1 MSIKN
6 IIKGPIDFTQIPDIP
21 KNPNINIPDI
31 DLSEEISNI
40 YLNYQGLKEYHSK
53 VKNALNTKVNLEDY
67 NSYKKELDER
77 YSIVNND
84 LGIIDSELQSIGD
97 QQDKQ
102 DERLSAIETEN
113 EEQDRLINGIN
124 NRIAI
129 YNKYTGDIDKNIIF
143 SRSEL
148 NDLQNLFIQVPNAN
162 IIKFYYGNT
171 NLGSFIVFN
180 VSIKIEST
188 DETITLTSDK
198 TYNVLLNG
206 KRNIDNKIEK
216 ISLKFSY
223 TKSKISYSPMQFDG
237 IDIREDK
244 ESKII
249 QNVIISDHTDDA
261 NGKCIIINSTGST
274 LPESKPYTIVFGEKG
289 FIINDDKPGNTYN
302 NIITINNDELKY
314 KNILVVNDN
323 TIKYKNKEIPTDP
336 IDINFDQTCENT
348 NAQENA
354 LIMKGK

>member
-1 MSIKN
+1 MPNIKN

-21 KNPNINIPDI
+21 KNLNIPDI
-31 DLSEEISNI
+31 DLSEEVSNI

-77 YSIVNND
+77 YIIVNTD
-84 LGIIDSELQSIGD
+84 LGIIDGELQSIGD
-97 QQDKQ
+97 QQYQQ
-102 DERLSAIETEN
+102 DERLSAIETKN

-129 YNKYTGDIDKNIIF
+129 YNKYTGDIDKNIRF
-143 SRSEL
+143 SESQL

-237 IDIREDK
+237 IDMRK
-244 ESKII
+244 KSKII
-249 QNVIISDHTDDA
+249 QNVIISYHIDST
-261 NGKCIIINSTGST
+261 NGECIIINSTGST
-274 LPESKPYTIVFGEKG
+274 LSESKPYTIVFGEKG

-314 KNILVVNDN
+314 KNILVVNND

-336 IDINFDQTCENT
+336 IDINFDQTCESTNT
-348 NAQENA
+348 QENT
-354 LIMKGK
+354 LIMKGE

>member
-1 MSIKN
+1 MPNIKN

-21 KNPNINIPDI
+21 KNPNIPDI
-31 DLSEEISNI
+31 DLSEEVSNI

-67 NSYKKELDER
+67 NSYKEEIETK
-77 YSIVNND
+77 NK
-84 LGIIDSELQSIGD
+84 
-97 QQDKQ
+97 KQ
-102 DERLSAIETEN
+102 DG
-113 EEQDRLINGIN
+113 LINGIN

-129 YNKYTGDIDKNIIF
+129 YNKYTGDIDKNITF

-180 VSIKIEST
+180 VSVKIEST
-188 DETITLTSDK
+188 DETITSTSDK

-237 IDIREDK
+237 IDIRK
-244 ESKII
+244 ESNII
-249 QNVIISDHTDDA
+249 QNVIISDRIDST
-261 NGKCIIINSTGST
+261 NGECIIINSTGST

-314 KNILVVNDN
+314 KNILVVNND

-348 NAQENA
+348 NTQENA
-354 LIMKGK
+354 LIMKGE

>member
-1 MSIKN
+1 MPNIKN
-6 IIKGPIDFTQIPDIP
+6 TIKGPIDFTQIPDIP

-67 NSYKKELDER
+67 NSYKEEIKT
-77 YSIVNND
+77 
-84 LGIIDSELQSIGD
+84 
-97 QQDKQ
+97 K
-102 DERLSAIETEN
+102 N
-113 EEQDRLINGIN
+113 EKQDRLINGIN

-129 YNKYTGDIDKNIIF
+129 YNKYTGDIDKNITF

-223 TKSKISYSPMQFDG
+223 TKNKISYSPMQFDG
-237 IDIREDK
+237 IDIRK
-244 ESKII
+244 ESNII
-249 QNVIISDHTDDA
+249 QNVIISDRIDST
-261 NGKCIIINSTGST
+261 NGECIIINSTGST

-314 KNILVVNDN
+314 KNILIANDD

-348 NAQENA
+348 NTQENA
-354 LIMKGK
+354 LIMKGE

>member
-1 MSIKN
+1 MPNIKN

-21 KNPNINIPDI
+21 KNPNIPDI
-31 DLSEEISNI
+31 DLSEEVSNI

-67 NSYKKELDER
+67 NSYKEEIETK
-77 YSIVNND
+77 NK
-84 LGIIDSELQSIGD
+84 
-97 QQDKQ
+97 KQ
-102 DERLSAIETEN
+102 DG
-113 EEQDRLINGIN
+113 LINGIN

-129 YNKYTGDIDKNIIF
+129 YNKYTGDIDKNITF

-148 NDLQNLFIQVPNAN
+148 NDLQSLFIQVPNAN

-206 KRNIDNKIEK
+206 KRNVDNKIEK

-223 TKSKISYSPMQFDG
+223 TKSKISYSLMQFDG
-237 IDIREDK
+237 IDIRK
-244 ESKII
+244 ESNII
-249 QNVIISDHTDDA
+249 QNVIISDRIDST
-261 NGKCIIINSTGST
+261 NGECIIINSTGST

-302 NIITINNDELKY
+302 NIITINNDELNY
-314 KNILVVNDN
+314 KNILIANND

-348 NAQENA
+348 NTQENA
-354 LIMKGK
+354 LIMKGE

>member
-1 MSIKN
+1 MPNLKN

-67 NSYKKELDER
+67 NSYKEEIETK
-77 YSIVNND
+77 NK
-84 LGIIDSELQSIGD
+84 
-97 QQDKQ
+97 KQ
-102 DERLSAIETEN
+102 DG
-113 EEQDRLINGIN
+113 LINGIN

-129 YNKYTGDIDKNIIF
+129 YNKYTGDIDKNITF

-188 DETITLTSDK
+188 DETITSTSDK

-237 IDIREDK
+237 IDIRK
-244 ESKII
+244 ESNII
-249 QNVIISDHTDDA
+249 QNVIISDRIDST
-261 NGKCIIINSTGST
+261 NGECIIINSTGST

-314 KNILVVNDN
+314 KNILVVNND
-323 TIKYKNKEIPTDP
+323 TIKYKSKEIPTDP

-348 NAQENA
+348 NTQENV
-354 LIMKGK
+354 LIMKGE

>member
-1 MSIKN
+1 MPNLKN

-67 NSYKKELDER
+67 NSYKEEIETKNE
-77 YSIVNND
+77 
-84 LGIIDSELQSIGD
+84 
-97 QQDKQ
+97 KQ
-102 DERLSAIETEN
+102 DN
-113 EEQDRLINGIN
+113 LINGIN

-129 YNKYTGDIDKNIIF
+129 YNKYTGDIDKNMIF

-148 NDLQNLFIQVPNAN
+148 DSLQNLFIQIPNAN

-237 IDIREDK
+237 IDIRK
-244 ESKII
+244 ESNII
-249 QNVIISDHTDDA
+249 QNVIISDRIDST
-261 NGKCIIINSTGST
+261 NGECIIINSTGST

-314 KNILVVNDN
+314 KNILIANND

-348 NAQENA
+348 NTQENA
-354 LIMKGK
+354 LIMKGE

>member
-1 MSIKN
+1 MPNLKN

-67 NSYKKELDER
+67 NSYKEKIETKNE
-77 YSIVNND
+77 
-84 LGIIDSELQSIGD
+84 
-97 QQDKQ
+97 KQ
-102 DERLSAIETEN
+102 DN
-113 EEQDRLINGIN
+113 LINGIN

-129 YNKYTGDIDKNIIF
+129 YNKYTGDIDKNITF

-148 NDLQNLFIQVPNAN
+148 DSLQSLFIQVPNAN

-237 IDIREDK
+237 IDIRK
-244 ESKII
+244 ESNII
-249 QNVIISDHTDDA
+249 QNVIISDHIDST
-261 NGKCIIINSTGST
+261 NGECIIINSTGST

-302 NIITINNDELKY
+302 NIITINNDELNY
-314 KNILVVNDN
+314 KNILIANDD

-336 IDINFDQTCENT
+336 IDINFDQTCEKNNT
-348 NAQENA
+348 QENV
-354 LIMKGK
+354 LIMKGE